1 MGEYPYAALGAPAP
15 SGGVALAAAESAS
28 RASAKLFPDEPG
40 AFRQDAAGLPGAF

>member
-1 MGEYPYAALGAPAP
+1 MGEYSYGALGVPAP
-15 SGGVALAAAESAS
+15 PTGAALAAAESAS